1 MDAIKL
7 LTAQHRALESVL
19 KKALKASGKEQYTLF
34 KQGADEL
41 SVHIASEEQIFYPA
55 VKAKRTH
62 DILMESLE
70 EHLSLK
76 RLVADLLKLKPEED
90 TFQPKLKVLS
100 EQAEHHHK
108 EEEDNLF
115 PKVEKLLDSKE
126 LDDLGSEMQ
135 ALQLALLKHGDPRK
149 AVADETVEAQPL

>member
-7 LTAQHRALESVL
+7 LTAQHRALENVL
-19 KKALKASGKEQYTLF
+19 KKALQANGAEQYALF

-55 VKAKRTH
+55 VKAKRTR
-62 DILMESLE
+62 DILLESLE

-76 RLVADLLKLKPEED
+76 RLIADLLTLKPADD

-108 EEEDNLF
+108 EEEEHLF
-115 PKVEKLLDSKE
+115 PKVTKLLDDKE

-135 ALQLALLKHGDPRK
+135 ALQLALIKHGDPRK
-149 AVADETVEAQPL
+149 SAADETAEAQPL